1 MRALASLHPYF
12 FRYKFHFF
20 WGILFVTISN
30 LFGIFPAQLTRK
42 ALDVVAQELKAYQ
55 QVEGMSMQPELYR
68 QVMWSIFVFGG
79 LVLLMALLKGVFMFL
94 MRQTIIVMSRHIEFD
109 LKNTVYSHYQQLG
122 LDFYNRNSTGDL
134 MNRISED
141 VGRVRMYV
149 GPALMYSINMVV
161 MFILVIA
168 AMYNV
173 NAKLA
178 TWVLL
183 PLPLMAGVV
192 YYVHDRI
199 SRKSERVQEQLSV
212 LSSFVQ
218 ETFSGIRLI
227 KSFAREKDYDRF
239 YRGHSDEFRDLS
251 MDLVRTNAFF
261 IPAMSVLVGF
271 STLITIYIGSL
282 EVMAGNITVGNIAE
296 FVIYVNMLTWPVA
309 ALGWVVSLVQRAE
322 ASQQRINAFL
332 NEVPSVVSG
341 PLECS
346 VLQGEVVFRNVTVKY
361 GPDREPALKSLN
373 FSIPVGSSL
382 GIIGRTGA
390 GKSSVVNAL
399 LRLTDPVTGQV
410 LVNGR
415 SLQEFSLPSYRNKIG
430 CVPQDVFLFSDTIA
444 ENIAFGTNRRVT
456 REEIEEAARIACVY
470 DAVIEFKD
478 GFDTLLG
485 ERGITLSGGQK
496 QRVSIA
502 RALIRHPE
510 MLIFDDC
517 LSAVDTVTEEKIL
530 RNLRQIMKG
539 KTSVMV
545 SHRVATVK
553 ECHKILVLESG
564 EIIQEGTHASLI
576 AVDGFYRQLYERQSM
591 DESAGMHA

>member
-1 MRALASLHPYF
+1 M
-12 FRYKFHFF
+12 
-20 WGILFVTISN
+20 
-30 LFGIFPAQLTRK
+30 FGA
-42 ALDVVAQELKAYQ
+42 
-55 QVEGMSMQPELYR
+55 
-68 QVMWSIFVFGG
+68 

-109 LKNTVYSHYQQLG
+109 LKNAVYTHYQQLG
-122 LDFYNRNSTGDL
+122 MDFYNRNSTGDL

-173 NAKLA
+173 NPKLA

-239 YRGHSDEFRDLS
+239 YRKHTDDFRDIS

-271 STLITIYIGSL
+271 STLITVYLGSL

-332 NEVPSVVSG
+332 NEQPSIVGG
-341 PLECS
+341 PLECAA
-346 VLQGEVVFRNVTVKY
+346 LNGEVVFKDVTVTY
-361 GPDREPALKSLN
+361 GADRAAALKAVD
-373 FSIPVGSSL
+373 FTIPAGSSL

-399 LRLTDPVTGQV
+399 LRLTDPQSGQV
-410 LVNGR
+410 MVNGVP
-415 SLQEFSLPSYRNKIG
+415 LQQFSLSSYRNKIG

-444 ENIAFGTNRRVT
+444 ENIAFGTNRQVT
-456 REEIEEAARIACVY
+456 RQEIEEAARIACVY
-470 DAVIEFKD
+470 DAVMEFND

-502 RALIRHPE
+502 RALIRQPD

-517 LSAVDTVTEEKIL
+517 LSAVDTITEEKIL
-530 RNLRQIMKG
+530 RNLRQFMKG
-539 KTSVMV
+539 KTSIMV

-553 ECHKILVLESG
+553 DCNKIIVLDAG
-564 EIIQEGTHASLI
+564 AIVQEGTHASLI
-576 AVDGFYRQLYERQSM
+576 RTDGFYRQLYERQLL
-591 DESAGMHA
+591 DESAAAHV

>member
-20 WGILFVTISN
+20 WGIFFVTVSN

-42 ALDVVAQELKAYQ
+42 ALDVVADELKAYQ
-55 QVEGMSMQPELYR
+55 RLDGLEMQPEVYR
-68 QVMWSIFVFGG
+68 QVMWSIFMFGA

-109 LKNTVYSHYQQLG
+109 LKNAVYTHYQQLG
-122 LDFYNRNSTGDL
+122 MDFYNRNSTGDL

-173 NAKLA
+173 NATLA

-239 YRGHSDEFRDLS
+239 YRKHTDDFRDIS

-271 STLITIYIGSL
+271 STLITVYLGSL

-332 NEVPSVVSG
+332 NEQPSIVGG
-341 PLECS
+341 PLECAA
-346 VLQGEVVFRNVTVKY
+346 LNGEVVFKDVTITY
-361 GPDREPALKSLN
+361 GDDRAAALKAVD
-373 FSIPVGSSL
+373 FTIPAGSSL

-399 LRLTDPVTGQV
+399 LRLTDPQSGQV
-410 LVNGR
+410 MVNGVP
-415 SLQEFSLPSYRNKIG
+415 LQQFSLSSYRNKIG

-444 ENIAFGTNRRVT
+444 ENIAFGTNRQVT
-456 REEIEEAARIACVY
+456 RQEIEEAARIACVY
-470 DAVIEFKD
+470 DAVMEFND

-502 RALIRHPE
+502 RALIRQPD

-517 LSAVDTVTEEKIL
+517 LSAVDTITEEKIL
-530 RNLRQIMKG
+530 RNLRQFMKG
-539 KTSVMV
+539 KTSIMV

-553 ECHKILVLESG
+553 DCNKIIVLEAG
-564 EIIQEGTHASLI
+564 AIVQEGTHASLI
-576 AVDGFYRQLYERQSM
+576 RTDGFYRQLYERQLL
-591 DESAGMHA
+591 DESAAAYV